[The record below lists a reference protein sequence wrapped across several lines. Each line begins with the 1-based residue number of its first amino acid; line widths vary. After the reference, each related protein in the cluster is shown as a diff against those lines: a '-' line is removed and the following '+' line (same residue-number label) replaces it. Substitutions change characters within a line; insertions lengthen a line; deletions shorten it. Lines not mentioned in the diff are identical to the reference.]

1 MWKPNVD
8 SPSSFSHIDPSHAID
23 PYLSVKL
30 SSDSK
35 ANNNLG
41 YGENDSL
48 PSVSAKSMYWSN
60 QSKTDSTAPVAEKR
74 QANGYRLFGIELLD
88 HSTVEDTSPVAAP
101 PAVVESHPN
110 PPFDTESDQHSDP
123 SDPTQ
128 SDIDPERSS
137 LRSTHESQSKQIR
150 SCTKVLYPL
159 PTINSIVSLSGWLCT
174 QCLLSKSSVSL
185 RS

>member
-1 MWKPNVD
+1 M
-8 SPSSFSHIDPSHAID
+8 D

-48 PSVSAKSMYWSN
+48 PSVSAKSVYWSN

-101 PAVVESHPN
+101 LAVVESHPN

-174 QCLLSKSSVSL
+174 
-185 RS
+185 